1 MTMEENRYRKPGFD
15 GRINYLQELHE
26 IRNEL
31 DRCMYVENYSNCIRM
46 MRLYLGKTGAFVRDD
61 AKLLLK
67 HDIEVVRLLQT
78 RNHGR
83 NQNRVTI
90 SFNNDKFLS
99 LLYDLY
105 DRLMNETKDL
115 LLPTTGTDTE
125 NFDEDELIRGFN
137 S

>member
-1 MTMEENRYRKPGFD
+1 MEENHYRKPGFD

-31 DRCMYVENYSNCIRM
+31 DRCMYIENYNNSIRM
-46 MRLYLGKTGAFVRDD
+46 MRLYLGKTGAFIREE
-61 AKLLLK
+61 AKVLLK
-67 HDIEVVRLLQT
+67 HDIEAVRLLQT
-78 RNHGR
+78 QNHGR

-90 SFNNDKFLS
+90 MFNNDKFLS
-99 LLYDLY
+99 LLYDIY

-125 NFDEDELIRGFN
+125 GFDEDELIRGFN